1 MLGNLIASVIIS
13 CGVACSTPR
22 IERPRQAYVNTLNN
36 GYCLKHVDDQ
46 EPYFTGQ
53 LFDADVYL
61 DFNDIAP
68 QYTFYFGNGDVYS
81 DFAYTFEK
89 VDFASLSYDYQ
100 SNEIGIYI
108 EYYDLNFNL
117 YIGEGMT
124 FADLLN
130 HVPNGYDLEYLA
142 VATSQVVNI
151 GEDAFNLFSTVF
163 GRENN
168 SAYIYYTGWYTFLA
182 SPRPSSVNRLVS
194 THLFT
199 NLTYNGYLYN
209 EMLVE
214 NGRSTDLNISF
225 SNSRS
230 EYGVIAFQYDDGGWK
245 IKDNRVYFS
254 GALISDKDVERL
266 QLIGTFGF
274 VPSST
279 EYTLSDLF
287 FDIGDTP
294 VVFITGLFDF
304 ELFGVNFA
312 VAFMGVIT
320 LMIMVFLIRKV
331 I

>member
-46 EPYFTGQ
+46 DAYFTGQ
-53 LFDADVYL
+53 LFDHDVYL

-68 QYTFYFGNGDVYS
+68 QYTFYFGCGFMYS

-100 SNEIGIYI
+100 ANEIAIYV

-117 YIGEGMT
+117 YIGEDMT
-124 FADLLN
+124 FSDLLN

-151 GEDAFNLFSTVF
+151 GQEAYTLFSTVF

-182 SPRPSSVNRLVS
+182 SPRPSNFDPLVS

-209 EMLVE
+209 EIFKTLE
-214 NGRSTDLNISF
+214 RPFSTNISL
-225 SNSRS
+225 
-230 EYGVIAFQYDDGGWK
+230 YK
-245 IKDNRVYFS
+245 
-254 GALISDKDVERL
+254 
-266 QLIGTFGF
+266 
-274 VPSST
+274 
-279 EYTLSDLF
+279 
-287 FDIGDTP
+287 
-294 VVFITGLFDF
+294 
-304 ELFGVNFA
+304 
-312 VAFMGVIT
+312 
-320 LMIMVFLIRKV
+320 
-331 I
+331 